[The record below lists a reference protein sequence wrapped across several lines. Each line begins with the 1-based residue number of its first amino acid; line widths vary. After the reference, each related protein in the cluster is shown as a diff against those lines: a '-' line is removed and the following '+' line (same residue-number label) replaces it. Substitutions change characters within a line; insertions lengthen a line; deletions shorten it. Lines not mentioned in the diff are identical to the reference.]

1 MRSRPSRRIPL
12 RKRCCAPCSAP
23 RRSSAPRSMSLAAK
37 RRQRRSVRLKPA
49 ASPCAK
55 QSCASAC
62 RISPCAWCRS
72 ASARRTRSP
81 RSSPSAAAHPC
92 AMRSSSFSAARGAY
106 PAARS
111 ATTPARQCKR
121 CAASKRPVLSNSPS
135 ARCCASAAMMM
146 RPRARTLCS
155 TANSRPLSTV
165 FARS

>member
-1 MRSRPSRRIPL
+1 MRSRPSQPIRS

-23 RRSSAPRSMSLAAK
+23 RRSSAPRSMSSAG
-37 RRQRRSVRLKPA
+37 RRRRKPSAHLRPA
-49 ASPCAK
+49 ASPCARR
-55 QSCASAC
+55 SCASAC

-111 ATTPARQCKR
+111 AITPARRCKR

-165 FARS
+165 SVRS

>member
-12 RKRCCAPCSAP
+12 RKRCCARCSAS
-23 RRSSAPRSMSLAAK
+23 RRSSAPRSTSSVAK
-37 RRQRRSVRLKPA
+37 RRQRRSARLKPA

-81 RSSPSAAAHPC
+81 QSNPSAVAHPC

-121 CAASKRPVLSNSPS
+121 CAASKRPVLSNFPS

-155 TANSRPLSTV
+155 TANSRPLSTASV
-165 FARS
+165 RS